1 MYIVTIREYKIKS
14 TIILNKPDSYR
25 ACLELLYDAALQ
37 YIYNKQGS
45 LLFFDELIHNKDSYP
60 DIRGKNIFY
69 IQRSIDNLDKIY
81 VIKRS
86 RDYGYVYNG
95 NKFSK
100 KLRLEICYIN
110 DYEFNDYDNY
120 DGAIDDIIYENYEI
134 LLGEFTDYA
143 KDKILPK
150 LDSNGTT

>member
-14 TIILNKPDSYR
+14 TIILNIPDSHR

-45 LLFFDELIHNKDSYP
+45 LLLYDELIHNKNSYP

-86 RDYGYVYNG
+86 RDYGYLYNG
-95 NKFSK
+95 TKFSK

-110 DYEFNDYDNY
+110 DYKFYIDEWEYDIDDKTYDNY
-120 DGAIDDIIYENYEI
+120 EF
-134 LLGEFTDYA
+134 LLKEFSDYA

-150 LDSNGTT
+150 LDSNTSI